1 MKIYNL
7 FISHA
12 WKYNSDY
19 YSLESKLKE
28 YSNSHWNFNFKNYSV
43 PQHNPILDPDSD
55 YSRKILESELEGQI
69 KPSSC
74 ILVISG
80 MYVAHKYWIQK
91 EIELAKKHNKVIIG
105 IRPWGAERIPSII
118 SENATDIVSWNT
130 ESIVNAIKKYC
141 N

>member
-19 YSLESKLKE
+19 YSLENKLKE
-28 YSNSHWNFNFKNYSV
+28 YKNSHFDFDFKNYSV
-43 PQHNPILDPDSD
+43 PMHDPILDPDSN
-55 YSRKILESELEGQI
+55 YSRKLLESELDGQI

-74 ILVISG
+74 VIVIAG
-80 MYVAHKYWIQK
+80 MYAAHKYWIQK
-91 EIELAKKHNKVIIG
+91 EIELAKKYNKVIIG

-118 SENATDIVSWNT
+118 SENATEMVYWNI
-130 ESIVNAIKKYC
+130 ESIVNAIKRNC
-141 N
+141 